1 MQKFSLAR
9 QLLAETV
16 ETADQI
22 TYNGEKIRELT
33 EKCRWLWEYSE
44 FVAEVNGNLDSGMPL
59 KTAVA
64 KAIDTC
70 IRKDILTDILR
81 KNQLEV
87 FAMLLTEYDEKKHM
101 KLLYRQGYEKGE
113 LAGRQELLETQVRK
127 KLQRGKDAV
136 SIADDLETEI
146 DIIEKIIRTIQTS

>member
-1 MQKFSLAR
+1 
-9 QLLAETV
+9 
-16 ETADQI
+16 
-22 TYNGEKIRELT
+22 
-33 EKCRWLWEYSE
+33 
-44 FVAEVNGNLDSGMPL
+44 
-59 KTAVA
+59 
-64 KAIDTC
+64 
-70 IRKDILTDILR
+70 
-81 KNQLEV
+81 
-87 FAMLLTEYDEKKHM
+87 MLLTEYDEKKHM